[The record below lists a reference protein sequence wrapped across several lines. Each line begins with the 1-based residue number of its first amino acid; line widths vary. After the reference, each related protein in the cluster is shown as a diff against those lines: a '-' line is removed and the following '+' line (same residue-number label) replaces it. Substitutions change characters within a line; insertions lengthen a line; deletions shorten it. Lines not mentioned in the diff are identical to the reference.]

1 MVIDCAEKSVDSIDL
16 EFEHHFPE
24 TCSLNVC
31 ELSDIGRHFNT
42 NTGLST
48 FDTTNTSFHNV

>member
-16 EFEHHFPE
+16 EFE